1 MSFFRKFDCSSK
13 NLSGNGNYVD
23 NVLDEV
29 CLEGL
34 DGITFDSLL
43 IRLKLLKEF
52 LISSEEQSG
61 KEFIF
66 QVLRHKLNF
75 LSKKEYDENSDSIR
89 GTFHW

>member
-23 NVLDEV
+23 IVLDEV